1 MPARFSLRCIVRCAL
16 LLGAGIWVDVSA
28 NAPINAPAGLA
39 VGVPATGANAG
50 QADGT
55 ARQGARAPAADTLPL
70 EQYAR
75 LPVCS
80 LSADGRHLAVEP
92 CRTAPTRQPKARR
105 AVTAIIPTMPARPVP
120 RAATAP
126 PLPPS
131 PPLRQAPRPVPV
143 TACDAGGCYD
153 AAGVRHTGAGGNTTI
168 SPSGQ
173 LCLRNGVWLQ
183 CQ

>member
-1 MPARFSLRCIVRCAL
+1 MPAMSVRLIPCWVV
-16 LLGAGIWVDVSA
+16 LLGAGVWMG
-28 NAPINAPAGLA
+28 NAAAAQADTPARH
-39 VGVPATGANAG
+39 GVPAGTG
-50 QADGT
+50 Q
-55 ARQGARAPAADTLPL
+55 LSL

-75 LPVCS
+75 LPVCT
-80 LSADGRHLAVEP
+80 LSADGLHLAVEP

-105 AVTAIIPTMPARPVP
+105 AVTAIIPAMPPRPAP
-120 RAATAP
+120 RTAVAP

-131 PPLRQAPRPVPV
+131 PPLHQTPPPVPV
-143 TACDAGGCYD
+143 TSCDAGGCYD

-173 LCLRNGVWLQ
+173 LCLRDGVWLQ

>member
-1 MPARFSLRCIVRCAL
+1 MSARLLRRCLL
-16 LLGAGIWVDVSA
+16 LLGAGVSM
-28 NAPINAPAGLA
+28 AG
-39 VGVPATGANAG
+39 
-50 QADGT
+50 
-55 ARQGARAPAADTLPL
+55 APAAQTDKPAPHDGAAVPVGADRLPL

-75 LPVCS
+75 LPVCT
-80 LSADGRHLAVEP
+80 LSADGKHLAVEP

-105 AVTAIIPTMPARPVP
+105 AVTAIIPTIPARPVP
-120 RAATAP
+120 RTVVAP

-131 PPLRQAPRPVPV
+131 PPLHQTPPPTPA
-143 TACDAGGCYD
+143 TTCDAGGCYD

>member
-1 MPARFSLRCIVRCAL
+1 MPARSALRSIVRCAL
-16 LLGAGIWVDVSA
+16 LLGAGMW
-28 NAPINAPAGLA
+28 
-39 VGVPATGANAG
+39 VGVPANAAAGVAAAGANAG
-50 QADGT
+50 QADGA
-55 ARQGARAPAADTLPL
+55 ARQDARAPAADTLPL

-80 LSADGRHLAVEP
+80 LSADGRRLAVEP

-105 AVTAIIPTMPARPVP
+105 AVTAILPAMPARPVP
-120 RAATAP
+120 RTAVAP

-153 AAGVRHTGAGGNTTI
+153 AAGVRHTGAGGNATI

-173 LCLRNGVWLQ
+173 LCLRDGVWLQ